1 MKRSRIGKTA
11 LLAAAVTL
19 TASLSVGSALAYFTT
34 YCTAKGSVTMNM
46 GFTDTDIDEYVKNGK
61 HIKIRNTGDYDCFVR
76 VKAFAPDDVAL
87 SQEDTTKEHWTYNES
102 DRYWYYNGVLSAEQ
116 ETEELWIQY
125 TLDANSAADEFN
137 IIVVYECTPVIYDD
151 NGNPYADWDN
161 AVVLDD
167 STETVTEPDTGADT
181 GTEQEGE

>member
-34 YCTAKGSVTMNM
+34 YCTAEGSVTMNM
-46 GFTDTDIDEYVKNGK
+46 GFTDTDIDEYVKEGK
-61 HIKIRNTGDYDCFVR
+61 HIKIRNTGGYDCFVR
-76 VKAFAPDDVAL
+76 GRAFAPNDVVL
-87 SQEDTTKEHWTYNES
+87 SQEETTKEHWTYNES
-102 DRYWYYNGVLSAEQ
+102 DHYWYYNGVLSAEQ

-137 IIVVYECTPVIYDD
+137 IIVVYECTPVLYDD